1 MFVSIMESDTKKIVG
16 TLAVMAAIGGGFYL
30 IKKGKRLL
38 SGAKMNFALLGFR
51 IHKLTLQEV
60 QFAVKLRCYNP
71 TKSPITLAVNQV
83 VAKYKGS
90 AIAFSTPD
98 IKGLTIA
105 AGSSQEIEIK
115 FQVPYLNLMGKGI
128 TMALLNDVK
137 QLKADMSFTL
147 TISLNGETITT
158 TQNLTSKNM
167 NGLGQLGIVSGPRDT
182 KDGREFNHLIKR
194 AANKDVFVKNGNVLE
209 TVESCVNIIAEHH
222 KEVEGLAAKL
232 EADTVKGTCRN
243 IFNFAYT
250 YLQYQKDED
259 GTEQLRTPAR
269 SWQDGQ
275 IKFKQQGV
283 KSAGIDCDDY
293 SIFCGSLLKC
303 MNIPFKIRITKY
315 NGNSYFQHIYVYVP
329 AKGDSE
335 DEIIIDP
342 VLSKFDYQKPYSFEQ
357 SNFNLSPLQMVAGVH
372 GINGLTGTVGLGLPI
387 YALSGIDMAGGRMVD
402 NGHTDLMAIVSG
414 IDFDDNMS
422 GLGNPETATLNYL
435 RRTRDFLL
443 KSKENKSK
451 MAHIQNP
458 DQFISMLDQAI
469 KYWHT
474 PKRDKVLDKLIAI
487 EDKLAENGFIKY
499 DIDAINGFNEF
510 DELEDEPDGL
520 EGKRE
525 QRAKRRTKRKKRRAR
540 FFKAVKRIGKKVG
553 NAAKKVAKAIVKYN
567 PLSIAIRGGLLVAL
581 RLNMFGISK
590 KLQYAYL
597 PISAA
602 SKHNIDVAK
611 LKDLKKR
618 HARVKKLFRGLQGK
632 ESNLKNAILK
642 GAKQRNSDFSLKG
655 TNDILSQLKGLEAV
669 GELAQLG
676 DLGVVA
682 AAASVGA
689 ASGVL
694 AKIKSWLRPVKNIF
708 NKVRG
713 RAASKKIEKLIAKG
727 KEISP
732 KLRQRVRQY
741 YQQQRANQPNGQE
754 PAMPTIPTP
763 TNYSPTIPY
772 APQQAP
778 YEAGQMST
786 HVSPI
791 KGMSKKVKVGVG
803 IGVAALIGTGAY
815 LMLRSK
821 PQTKSKPI
829 KSQKETL
836 GSITLQ

>member
-1 MFVSIMESDTKKIVG
+1 
-16 TLAVMAAIGGGFYL
+16 L
-30 IKKGKRLL
+30 
-38 SGAKMNFALLGFR
+38 
-51 IHKLTLQEV
+51 
-60 QFAVKLRCYNP
+60 
-71 TKSPITLAVNQV
+71 
-83 VAKYKGS
+83 
-90 AIAFSTPD
+90 
-98 IKGLTIA
+98 
-105 AGSSQEIEIK
+105 
-115 FQVPYLNLMGKGI
+115 
-128 TMALLNDVK
+128 
-137 QLKADMSFTL
+137 FTL
-147 TISLNGETITT
+147 EKRKQALNE
-158 TQNLTSKNM
+158 
-167 NGLGQLGIVSGPRDT
+167 IV
-182 KDGREFNHLIKR
+182 
-194 AANKDVFVKNGNVLE
+194 
-209 TVESCVNIIAEHH
+209 
-222 KEVEGLAAKL
+222 
-232 EADTVKGTCRN
+232 
-243 IFNFAYT
+243 
-250 YLQYQKDED
+250 
-259 GTEQLRTPAR
+259 
-269 SWQDGQ
+269 
-275 IKFKQQGV
+275 
-283 KSAGIDCDDY
+283 
-293 SIFCGSLLKC
+293 
-303 MNIPFKIRITKY
+303 
-315 NGNSYFQHIYVYVP
+315 
-329 AKGDSE
+329 
-335 DEIIIDP
+335 
-342 VLSKFDYQKPYSFEQ
+342 
-357 SNFNLSPLQMVAGVH
+357 
-372 GINGLTGTVGLGLPI
+372 
-387 YALSGIDMAGGRMVD
+387 
-402 NGHTDLMAIVSG
+402 
-414 IDFDDNMS
+414 
-422 GLGNPETATLNYL
+422 
-435 RRTRDFLL
+435 
-443 KSKENKSK
+443 KENKSK

-510 DELEDEPDGL
+510 DELEDEPDSL

-553 NAAKKVAKAIVKYN
+553 SAAKKVAKAIVKYN

-763 TNYSPTIPY
+763 TNYTPTIPY
-772 APQQAP
+772 APQQVP

-829 KSQKETL
+829 KSQPIKSQKETL